1 MPWVFDGPNKRIY
14 EAPPGTD
21 YELVGG
27 LRRYYSTGAAPA
39 ITDWDLLADIWT
51 PYVDWFHAGGHRYE
65 LAFARS
71 GGNLRPSG
79 VNSPTDIQVI
89 NGWRLILADYP
100 HDATIN
106 GNLFQESA
114 AQPLWDLSL
123 HTTSAIGRTVNSSA
137 NLLAY
142 VSGSAGGGAS
152 PEEVAASV
160 WTYISR
166 TLTEGSGGGT
176 CPPTAQFLTGS
187 VIQNA
192 TLSAQLRSQQF
203 NAILKVLPQLSGVLS
218 ELPKLSASLGVQQ
231 LSGELKCPTQ

>member
-27 LRRYYSTGAAPA
+27 LRRYYSTGSAPA
-39 ITDWDLLADIWT
+39 VTDWDLLADIWT

-79 VNSPTDIQVI
+79 VNSPTDIQAI

-106 GNLFQESA
+106 GNLFQEGPDK
-114 AQPLWDLSL
+114 PLWDLSL
-123 HTTSAIGRTVNSSA
+123 HTVSNIGRTVNTSA

-142 VSGSAGGGAS
+142 AAGGAATGINDVLTLTRWIRDRLEADEVRTQSRITVKRRGTGEVLVDKDVSGSCDDGMMITDH
-152 PEEVAASV
+152 V
-160 WTYISR
+160 
-166 TLTEGSGGGT
+166 SG
-176 CPPTAQFLTGS
+176 
-187 VIQNA
+187 
-192 TLSAQLRSQQF
+192 
-203 NAILKVLPQLSGVLS
+203 
-218 ELPKLSASLGVQQ
+218 
-231 LSGELKCPTQ
+231 